1 MLSTLTLP
9 YVAERQTLM
18 SCDIQ
23 NLITMILV
31 CHFFFYF
38 SQISSLKLQV
48 AQLSNSQCLILLYMI
63 TELTLHATADSN
75 LLRPVSETQYVII
88 LGLTK
93 TVQQESF
100 PGSVCQWHCLMEY
113 LTLLEAIVVFT
124 GGQCGSKIIAK
135 LHSLFKNLSAPQSEW
150 QNLIL
155 ERKIY
160 YPWVALL
167 MQIKSSCSVLKN
179 QCNRDQNYHR
189 YLYMCPS
196 LSLKN

>member
-1 MLSTLTLP
+1 
-9 YVAERQTLM
+9 M

-31 CHFFFYF
+31 CHFFFNF

-100 PGSVCQWHCLMEY
+100 PGSGFCL
-113 LTLLEAIVVFT
+113 
-124 GGQCGSKIIAK
+124 S
-135 LHSLFKNLSAPQSEW
+135 
-150 QNLIL
+150 
-155 ERKIY
+155 
-160 YPWVALL
+160 VALL
-167 MQIKSSCSVLKN
+167 DGILDAIGGNSGIHWGTMWK
-179 QCNRDQNYHR
+179 QNN
-189 YLYMCPS
+189 S
-196 LSLKN
+196 

>member
-1 MLSTLTLP
+1 MPVQYSSCSLKQPIIIQSRRLIYMLSTLTLP

-31 CHFFFYF
+31 CHFFFNF

-48 AQLSNSQCLILLYMI
+48 AQLSKSQCLILLYII

-88 LGLTK
+88 LVLTK

-100 PGSVCQWHCLMEY
+100 PGSGFCL
-113 LTLLEAIVVFT
+113 
-124 GGQCGSKIIAK
+124 S
-135 LHSLFKNLSAPQSEW
+135 
-150 QNLIL
+150 
-155 ERKIY
+155 
-160 YPWVALL
+160 VALL
-167 MQIKSSCSVLKN
+167 DGILDAIGGNSCIHWGTMWK
-179 QCNRDQNYHR
+179 QNN
-189 YLYMCPS
+189 S
-196 LSLKN
+196 

>member
-1 MLSTLTLP
+1 
-9 YVAERQTLM
+9 M

-31 CHFFFYF
+31 CHFFFNF

-100 PGSVCQWHCLMEY
+100 PGSGFCL
-113 LTLLEAIVVFT
+113 
-124 GGQCGSKIIAK
+124 S
-135 LHSLFKNLSAPQSEW
+135 
-150 QNLIL
+150 
-155 ERKIY
+155 
-160 YPWVALL
+160 VALL
-167 MQIKSSCSVLKN
+167 DGILDAIGGNSCIHWGTMWK
-179 QCNRDQNYHR
+179 QNN
-189 YLYMCPS
+189 S
-196 LSLKN
+196 

>member
-1 MLSTLTLP
+1 MKNFCIVYKSVPVQYSSCSLKQPIIIQSRRLIYMLSTLTLP

-48 AQLSNSQCLILLYMI
+48 AQLSNSQCLILLYII

-93 TVQQESF
+93 LCNKNHSQAQSGF
-100 PGSVCQWHCLMEY
+100 CL
-113 LTLLEAIVVFT
+113 
-124 GGQCGSKIIAK
+124 S
-135 LHSLFKNLSAPQSEW
+135 
-150 QNLIL
+150 
-155 ERKIY
+155 
-160 YPWVALL
+160 VALL
-167 MQIKSSCSVLKN
+167 DGILDAIGGNSCIHWGTMWK
-179 QCNRDQNYHR
+179 QNN
-189 YLYMCPS
+189 S
-196 LSLKN
+196 

>member
-1 MLSTLTLP
+1 MPVQYSSCSLKQPIIIQSRRLIYMLSTLTLP

-31 CHFFFYF
+31 CHFFFNF

-48 AQLSNSQCLILLYMI
+48 AQLSNSQCLILLYII

-100 PGSVCQWHCLMEY
+100 PGSIRVLFVSGTAWWNTWQ
-113 LTLLEAIVVFT
+113 VVFT

-160 YPWVALL
+160 TILG
-167 MQIKSSCSVLKN
+167 
-179 QCNRDQNYHR
+179 
-189 YLYMCPS
+189 
-196 LSLKN
+196 

>member
-1 MLSTLTLP
+1 MRISPLTVHNQQIPSINFVALTIRKCHGRHLAVKNFCIVYKSVPVQYSSCSLKQPIIIQSRRLIYMLSTLTLP
-9 YVAERQTLM
+9 CVAERQTLM

-31 CHFFFYF
+31 CHFFFNF

-48 AQLSNSQCLILLYMI
+48 AQLSNSQCLILLYII

-100 PGSVCQWHCLMEY
+100 PGSIRV
-113 LTLLEAIVVFT
+113 
-124 GGQCGSKIIAK
+124 
-135 LHSLFKNLSAPQSEW
+135 LFVSGTA
-150 QNLIL
+150 
-155 ERKIY
+155 
-160 YPWVALL
+160 
-167 MQIKSSCSVLKN
+167 
-179 QCNRDQNYHR
+179 
-189 YLYMCPS
+189 
-196 LSLKN
+196 